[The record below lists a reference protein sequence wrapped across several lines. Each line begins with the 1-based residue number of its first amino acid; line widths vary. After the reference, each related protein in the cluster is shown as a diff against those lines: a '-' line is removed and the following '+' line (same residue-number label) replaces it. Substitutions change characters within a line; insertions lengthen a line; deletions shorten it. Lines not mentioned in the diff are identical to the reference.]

1 MILIFKHKRMR
12 INSFNLKLENPNTS
26 KINQADKNENTFQ
39 NRKMNIKY
47 LKLIFSEGMAK

>member
-39 NRKMNIKY
+39 NRK
-47 LKLIFSEGMAK
+47 